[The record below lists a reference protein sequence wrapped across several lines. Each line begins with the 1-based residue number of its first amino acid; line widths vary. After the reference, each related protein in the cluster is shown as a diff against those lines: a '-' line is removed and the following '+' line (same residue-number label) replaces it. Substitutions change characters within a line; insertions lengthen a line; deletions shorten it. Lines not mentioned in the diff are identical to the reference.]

1 MFLMQ
6 IWHFN
11 LNLKNIKWLGAHT
24 EQSCH
29 KNYNGIS
36 NIVRRQK
43 ENNWRNLSSENVVI
57 QKVKQSWGILN
68 KTHFPLL
75 NHHQTQQMFQKF
87 HQG

>member
-1 MFLMQ
+1 MAFQ
-6 IWHFN
+6 SKHNF
-11 LNLKNIKWLGAHT
+11 KNTKRLGAHM

-43 ENNWRNLSSENVVI
+43 WNNWRNLSSENVLI
-57 QKVKQSWGILN
+57 QKLKLSWGTLN
-68 KTHFPLL
+68 KTRFPLL